1 MILDELVVHDFGPYV
16 DRQKIILTPPS
27 PDRPIILI
35 GGLNGHG
42 KTTLFDAFQLCLYG
56 QFANVSNRNGLSYQ
70 DYLSRC
76 FHRGSKA
83 REASVETAF
92 RHTVDGHEDRY
103 RVHRSWCINK
113 SICKEY
119 FEVIKNGRRDDVLA
133 ENWITQVEEF
143 IPPNIASL
151 FLFDGE
157 QVESYAAP
165 VNSTVLIATA
175 IRNLLGLDIVD
186 QLDKDI
192 LTYSRRKRA
201 EDHDDHMRVDI
212 SQAEEELEALRQ
224 KRSALK
230 QNRAA
235 LMANDLDQNRK
246 HLHEVECEYRRLGG
260 DLYEHRVT
268 IERDKVGAERAF
280 EECANRLREIAD
292 DDIPLIMVRD
302 LMEEACTCDQEED
315 ISRRERYISDI
326 LKARDE
332 GLLMKMQVY
341 GVDEHAIE
349 TFAAHLAGDRKERL
363 KLGQQEPVLNLLP
376 DARNDLHF
384 ILREGLDAL
393 SQKVHEELER
403 FKSAEDRVGHT
414 QLKHSN
420 IPSNSVISEI
430 ARRRDKLIGKIAIA
444 EAQLTEID
452 EKLARVESEIES
464 KKVTLTRMIESDL
477 RATEEREDRAR
488 TLHHAKRVR
497 DTLGTFRHTVIE
509 KHVSRISQLVL
520 ESYQQLLHKSRL
532 VTGLEIDPDT
542 FALTLYGHDGQI
554 LSAERL
560 SAGERQL
567 LAIALLWGLAK
578 ASGRA
583 LPVAIDT
590 PLGRLDAGHR
600 KLLVERYFPYASHQ
614 VMLLSTDEE
623 ILGVYL
629 DKIKP
634 FVGRYYNLCYDDTS
648 GGTKIVEGYFEEWK
662 AA

>member
-1 MILDELVVHDFGPYV
+1 M
-16 DRQKIILTPPS
+16 
-27 PDRPIILI
+27 
-35 GGLNGHG
+35 
-42 KTTLFDAFQLCLYG
+42 
-56 QFANVSNRNGLSYQ
+56 
-70 DYLSRC
+70 
-76 FHRGSKA
+76 
-83 REASVETAF
+83 
-92 RHTVDGHEDRY
+92 
-103 RVHRSWCINK
+103 HRSWCVNK
-113 SICKEY
+113 GNCKEY

-143 IPPNIASL
+143 VPPNIASL

-165 VNSTVLIATA
+165 ANSTVLIGTA

-192 LTYSRRKRA
+192 LTYSRRKRS
-201 EDHDDHMRVDI
+201 EDREDHMREDI
-212 SQAEEELEALRQ
+212 SQAEQELDSLQEKRSALRQ
-224 KRSALK
+224 KRAS
-230 QNRAA
+230 

-268 IERDKVGAERAF
+268 IEREKVDAERAF
-280 EECANRLREIAD
+280 EECANRLREIAE
-292 DDIPLIMVRD
+292 DDIPLVIVHD
-302 LMEEACTCDQEED
+302 LLEEIYVCDQEED
-315 ISRRERYISDI
+315 ISLRERYISEV
-326 LKARDE
+326 LTARDE
-332 GLLMKMQVY
+332 DLLMKMQAH
-341 GVDEHAIE
+341 GIDENAIE
-349 TFAAHLAGDRKERL
+349 VFSTHLAGDRKKRLER
-363 KLGQQEPVLNLLP
+363 GQHEPVLNLLP
-376 DARNDLHF
+376 DTRNDLHH

-393 SQKVHEELER
+393 SKNTHEELQR
-403 FKSAEDRVGHT
+403 YKSAEDRVGHT
-414 QLKHSN
+414 QLKYSN
-420 IPSNSVISEI
+420 IPSDSVVYEI
-430 ARRRDKLIGKIAIA
+430 AERREKLISKIAKT
-444 EAQLTEID
+444 EGQLAEID
-452 EKLARVESEIES
+452 EELARIES
-464 KKVTLTRMIESDL
+464 GIERQKMTITRMIESDI
-477 RATEEREDRAR
+477 RAAGERDSRAR
-488 TLHHAKRVR
+488 ILCHTKRVR
-497 DTLGTFRHTVIE
+497 DTLGTFRHTVI
-509 KHVSRISQLVL
+509 KQHVSRISQLVL

-532 VTGLEIDPDT
+532 VTDLEIDPDT
-542 FALTLYGHDGQI
+542 FALTLYGHDGHA

-623 ILGVYL
+623 ILGTYL

-634 FVGRYYNLCYDDTS
+634 YVGRNYNLCYDDMS
-648 GGTKIVEGYFEEWK
+648 GQTKIVEGYFEEWK